1 MRRLRHILAL
11 AVLSLALL
19 SCARPAPASEHT
31 PEPAKPFRLAL
42 LHVNDTHSA
51 LEPAEAPVT
60 LGGRKVAARLGGFAR
75 LKTAL
80 DEGRARAGAEGV
92 PTLTL
97 HAGDAVQGTLFF
109 NVFQGSADFEFLN
122 LLGIDAMTLGNHEF
136 DKGPGLTG
144 RLVDSAR
151 FPVVSANI
159 DASGEPALAGKL
171 RPYVIREVA
180 GRDGAIRKVGIVG
193 VTTPGTPNLVAS
205 VGGVKFHK
213 SAPAVAKAVKE
224 LSDQG
229 VDIVLV
235 LSHLGYEADLAL
247 ARAVPGLDV
256 IVGGHSHTLLG
267 DAARFRP
274 LGLAPAGPYPTVVKG
289 PDGKGGGPDEKGGGT
304 TLVVQAWRWGMAL
317 GELAVDF
324 DARGHVAAWKGQPT
338 LIAGAG
344 FKAEGAD
351 ISPAGSEYPA
361 LLAALTASGAAREV
375 REDPG
380 IAAKLRPY
388 ADKLDTFRHAPI
400 GATAAE
406 SLVRGTATDPGPIIA
421 DAYRAAVPGARAALL
436 MPGNVRADLFQGALT
451 LGQIMGVLPFGNTL
465 VALDLTGAELKSAL
479 EDAAEFKLRVR
490 PSDVA
495 DLRRATVL
503 HASGLSCA
511 IRADAPRGQ
520 RIRDLRLQN
529 PDGSFTPV
537 APSATYRVVTNSFL
551 AGGGDG
557 AATLKNAPRRED
569 TGILETD
576 ALTDHLRGLGIVRP
590 VRPESRVRV
599 VIEAGGGKISW
610 IVPAHAH
617 LRRAA

>member
-19 SCARPAPASEHT
+19 ACARPAPEHT

-51 LEPAEAPVT
+51 LEPAEAQVT
-60 LGGRKVAARLGGFAR
+60 LAGRKVAARLGGFAR

-80 DEGRARAGAEGV
+80 DEARARAGAEGV

-144 RLVDSAR
+144 KLVGMAR

-213 SAPAVAKAVKE
+213 SAPAVAKAVEE
-224 LSDQG
+224 LADQG

-274 LGLAPAGPYPTVVKG
+274 LGLTPAGPYPTVVPG
-289 PDGKGGGPDEKGGGT
+289 PNGGT
-304 TLVVQAWRWGMAL
+304 ALIVQAWRWGMAL
-317 GELAVDF
+317 GELSVDF
-324 DARGHVAAWKGQPT
+324 DALGRVTGWKGQPT
-338 LIAGAG
+338 LLAGAG

-375 REDPG
+375 REDPD

-388 ADKLDTFRHAPI
+388 AEKLDTFRHAPI

-406 SLVRGTATDPGPIIA
+406 SLVRGTASDPGPIVA

-520 RIRDLRLQN
+520 RIRDLRIQN

-537 APSATYRVVTNSFL
+537 DPSATYRVVTNSFL